1 MAGLDKLSAQSGDT
15 LVSPDEAGEV
25 EYDLSAPPSRRLEIA
40 TALIAL
46 ILSGIAIYLSRDIR
60 LRMGAGGLDPKWWPT
75 LLSILAAGLSAIL
88 VGMALFGPPQSRG
101 DIESSHRD
109 GFVSMLLALA
119 LTTLYAFAWWMF
131 GYVIPTAL
139 YLFALLWVFGLRS
152 WKGLIVFPLVT
163 TAFIYGLFHFLLRV
177 PL

>member
-1 MAGLDKLSAQSGDT
+1 MAEPEKLATQSGDT
-15 LVSPDEAGEV
+15 IVSPDDTAEF
-25 EYDLSAPPSRRLEIA
+25 DLAAMPSRRLEIV
-40 TALIAL
+40 TAVVAL
-46 ILSGIAIYLSRDIR
+46 ILSIVALVLSRNIY

-88 VGMALFGPPQSRG
+88 IGLALFGPAQSRG
-101 DIESSHRD
+101 ELESSHHD
-109 GFVSMLLALA
+109 GWVRMLLALA
-119 LTTLYAFAWWMF
+119 LSTLYALAWWVF
-131 GYVIPTAL
+131 GYLVPTAI

-152 WKGLIVFPLVT
+152 WKGLVAFPLVT